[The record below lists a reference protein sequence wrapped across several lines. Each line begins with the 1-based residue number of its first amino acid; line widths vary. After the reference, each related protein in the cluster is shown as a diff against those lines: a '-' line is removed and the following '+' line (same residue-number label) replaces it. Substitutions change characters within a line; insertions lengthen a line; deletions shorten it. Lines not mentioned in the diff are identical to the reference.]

1 MKWMAFR
8 VRTKAE
14 AEDIIISSMQD
25 IGLYGAQIEDHVPL
39 TAAEK
44 EQMFVDILP
53 DAGEDDGTAVL
64 SFFLEET
71 EDGKVLV
78 NEEPMTPEEVRSAIL
93 EEMAMLRTYS
103 DVGEGT
109 VTIEETED
117 VDWINN
123 WKQYFHL
130 WRSPPGRSRRS
141 PIRSPRWCFTSTPAR
156 RSEPACTRRRSSASA
171 RSANT

>member
-8 VRTKAE
+8 VRTKSE

-71 EDGKVLV
+71 EDGHVLV
-78 NEEPMTPEEVRSAIL
+78 NDEPMTPEEVKAAIL
-93 EEMAMLRTYS
+93 EELAMLRTYS
-103 DVGEGT
+103 DIGDGT
-109 VTIEETED
+109 VTMP
-117 VDWINN
+117 W
-123 WKQYFHL
+123 
-130 WRSPPGRSRRS
+130 SS
-141 PIRSPRWCFTSTPAR
+141 TSIPALL
-156 RSEPACTRRRSSASA
+156 SEPACTRPRSSASA
-171 RSANT
+171 RSAST

>member
-8 VRTKAE
+8 VRTKAD

-53 DAGEDDGTAVL
+53 DAGEDDGSAVL

-71 EDGKVLV
+71 EDGRVLV
-78 NEEPMTPEEVRSAIL
+78 DDEPKTPEEVKASIL
-93 EEMAMLRTYS
+93 EELAELRTYS
-103 DVGEGT
+103 DIGDGT

-123 WKQYFHL
+123 
-130 WRSPPGRSRRS
+130 SRSRPWS
-141 PIRSPRWCFTSTPAR
+141 SISIPEQL
-156 RSEPACTRRRSSASA
+156 SEQACMRPLSSASD
-171 RSANT
+171 RSASI